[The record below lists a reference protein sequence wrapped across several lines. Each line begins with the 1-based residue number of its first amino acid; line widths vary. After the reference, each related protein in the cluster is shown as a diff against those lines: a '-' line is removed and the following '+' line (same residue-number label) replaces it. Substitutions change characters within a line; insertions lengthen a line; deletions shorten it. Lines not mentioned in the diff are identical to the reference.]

1 MEFNPTWRLQPSE
14 TVSMHHLHNGEPDS
28 TLSTM
33 PLEYEI
39 FETQSGKKYNTV
51 SSGYHASGFHP
62 ENE

>member
-39 FETQSGKKYNTV
+39 FETQSGKKKQYGFFRLSRIGV
-51 SSGYHASGFHP
+51 SP
-62 ENE
+62 